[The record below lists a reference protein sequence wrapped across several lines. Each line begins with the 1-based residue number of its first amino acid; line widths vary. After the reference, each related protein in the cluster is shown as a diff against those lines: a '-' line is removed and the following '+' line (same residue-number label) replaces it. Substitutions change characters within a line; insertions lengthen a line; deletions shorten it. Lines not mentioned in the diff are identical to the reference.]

1 MNKLGSKKRSFDKP
15 KRGERGNAKS
25 VFSKTKKG
33 DKISKSKDN
42 KKSDAQK
49 KSFFKEKDRE
59 GNVKQVSFKK
69 KKRVLAP
76 KRDDGLVRLNKF
88 IANSG
93 VCSRREAD
101 TLIESGSV
109 SVNGK
114 IVIELGTRIDPSDN
128 VKVGDESLVGEK
140 HVYLL
145 LNKPKNYI
153 TTSKDPKNRRTVMH
167 LVENACKE
175 RIYPVGRLDRNTTG
189 LLLFTNDGELAN
201 KLMHPKGNIQKLY
214 HATLD
219 KNIKASELKKMVEG
233 LHMEDGF
240 ASADEVSYVT
250 NKKDQV
256 GIMMHM
262 GRNRIVRR
270 MFEHLGYN
278 VTKLDRVVFAGLT
291 KKDVPRGKFRFLTE
305 KEVNFLKMKL

>member
-1 MNKLGSKKRSFDKP
+1 MNKLGSQKKSFAKP
-15 KRGERGNAKS
+15 KRGERGSAKS
-25 VFSKTKKG
+25 SFSKAKGG
-33 DKISKSKDN
+33 DKSFKSKDV
-42 KKSDAQK
+42 KKSDSQK
-49 KSFFKEKDRE
+49 KSFFKEKDR
-59 GNVKQVSFKK
+59 NVKQISFKR
-69 KKRVLAP
+69 KKRVNAP

-114 IVIELGTRIDPSDN
+114 IVTQLGTRIDPNDK
-128 VKVGDESLVGEK
+128 VMVGDETLAGEK

-167 LVENACKE
+167 LVDNACKE

-201 KLMHPKGNIQKLY
+201 KLMHPKRNVQKLY

-219 KNIKASELKKMVEG
+219 KNIKASELQKLVDG
-233 LHMEDGF
+233 LKMEDGY

-256 GIMMHM
+256 GVMMHM

-278 VTKLDRVVFAGLT
+278 VTKLDRVLFAGLT
-291 KKDVPRGKFRFLTE
+291 KKDIPRGKYRFLTE
-305 KEVNFLKMKL
+305 KEINFLKMKL